1 MVEKMAKL
9 FLIDSGPDYLRATI
23 VLVLIIVFFAIILI
37 AIGHYRSRPKE

>member
-23 VLVLIIVFFAIILI
+23 VLVLIIVFFCYYPYCHWSLQV
-37 AIGHYRSRPKE
+37 SS